1 VSISALSGFP
11 ERNELL
17 SAVVGPE
24 YKRLR
29 AKLQRVY
36 LRLGEVIY
44 NANKPIQYVYFP
56 ETAVISLVGTMENG
70 ETVEVGTVGREG
82 LVGIYVFL
90 GSGRTS
96 DRAIVQIEGS
106 ALKMEAYALREELSL
121 APQLHQVLLM
131 YTQSLLVVI
140 SQSSACHQ
148 HHGLEQRLS
157 RWLLTMQ
164 DHAQS
169 DELQITQDSLAM
181 LMGSRR
187 TSVSRAAM
195 GFQKREL
202 IRYSRGRLKILNR
215 RGLKAIACEC
225 YRVVRNEFEHLRT
238 ALTSAHPSLDKA
250 SVFEQ
255 SSPAYPTLSAE
266 EALRKVPLN
275 RKGLQRSDKD
285 QRLHSVAARR
295 QRGRK

>member
-1 VSISALSGFP
+1 LSISALSASP
-11 ERNELL
+11 EKNELL
-17 SAVVGPE
+17 AALAGPE

-29 AKLQRVY
+29 SKLQRVH

-44 NANKPIQYVYFP
+44 DSNKPIQYVYFP
-56 ETAVISLVGTMENG
+56 ETAVISLLDTMENG
-70 ETVEVGTVGREG
+70 ETVEIGTIGREG

-96 DRAIVQIEGS
+96 DRAIVQIGGS
-106 ALKMEAYALREELSL
+106 ALRMEAYSLREELSL
-121 APQLHQVLLM
+121 GNQLHQALLM
-131 YTQSLLVVI
+131 YTRSFLVLI

-181 LMGSRR
+181 LMGARR

-215 RGLKAIACEC
+215 RGLKAISCEC
-225 YRVVRNEFEHLRT
+225 YRVVRSEFEHLRA
-238 ALTSAHPSLDKA
+238 ALTSSPPWLDRA
-250 SVFEQ
+250 SVFERSQ
-255 SSPAYPTLSAE
+255 PYSMLSGE
-266 EALRKVPLN
+266 EPLRKLPELN
-275 RKGLQRSDKD
+275 RKGLQRSDKS
-285 QRLHSVAARR
+285 QRLNSASARR
-295 QRGRK
+295 KRGRK